1 MKLNENSISN
11 RNFRHIKILF
21 LQPQPCIRALKYA
34 KGLRWALKDRVKLIF
49 GYIYHRLSRLYGYGD
64 EFFNS
69 FEKLDMENLEGSIK
83 RLIEKY
89 KPHLIHSHNAPDFL
103 TIAAIEAVEGSIPVI
118 HDCHEALSLR
128 STGYYLDDDEER
140 IMEVYPREERLAVER
155 SDARIYVSEG
165 MRDYMQSRYD
175 VDPEKDLVFPS
186 YISKSVVPRNP
197 RKKLSEKDGEVHIV
211 YIGTL
216 TSLMKENQY
225 NLVGIFK
232 EIAEEEMHVHI
243 YPSKL
248 SVKDK
253 TYKKIAEESRF
264 IHYHGHLQRK
274 RLLTEITQYDFGWAG
289 FNANEKNRRHLDVA
303 LPNKVIEYIACG
315 LPVLAF
321 PHKTIK
327 EFIEKHGVGFIF
339 SKLDELSQ
347 WLKKG
352 EHLLVKERT
361 SKSKFRFTIER
372 NIWKVLRFYEEIS
385 GVRGL
390 VPLTQAKLLD

>member
-1 MKLNENSISN
+1 MKLNENSILN
-11 RNFRHIKILF
+11 RNFIHIKVLF

-34 KGLRWALKDRVKLIF
+34 KGLRWALKDRIELIF

-69 FEKLDMENLEGSIK
+69 FEKLNMENLEGSISK
-83 RLIEKY
+83 LVEKY

-103 TIAAIEAVEGSIPVI
+103 TIAALEAVGGSVPVI

-128 STGYYLDDDEER
+128 TTGYYLDDDEET
-140 IMEVYPREERLAVER
+140 IWEVYPREERLAVER
-155 SDARIYVSEG
+155 SNARIYVSEG
-165 MRDYMQSRYD
+165 MRNYMQRKYK

-186 YISKSVVPRNP
+186 YVSKSVIPRSP
-197 RKKLSEKDGEVHIV
+197 RKKLSEVDGKVHIV

-225 NLVGIFK
+225 NLVRIFK
-232 EIAEEEMHVHI
+232 EIAEKEMHIHI

-253 TYKKIAEESRF
+253 TYKRIAEEERF
-264 IHYHGHLQRK
+264 IHYHGYLQRK

-289 FNANEKNRRHLDVA
+289 FNANEKNRKHLDVA
-303 LPNKVIEYIACG
+303 LPNKVIEYISCG

-327 EFIEKHGVGFIF
+327 KFVEKHGVGFVF
-339 SKLDELSQ
+339 SEMDELSK
-347 WLKKG
+347 WVKKR
-352 EHLLVKERT
+352 ESSMVKKRT
-361 SKSKFRFTIER
+361 SRLRFRFTIER
-372 NIWKVLRFYEEIS
+372 NIGKVLRLYGWIS
-385 GVRGL
+385 GVKGII
-390 VPLTQAKLLD
+390 PLKQVKLLD